1 MTKELTEKQERFLS
15 VLFDEAGGDF
25 VLAKKMAGYSDNTA
39 TREVVEPLGDEISE
53 LTKKF
58 VKNSAIRAAVE
69 MVNVIKDPTALGNR
83 EKITAAKD
91 ILDRAGYK
99 PTDKVEVSAPN
110 PLFILP
116 AKE

>member
-1 MTKELTEKQERFLS
+1 MSKELTEKQEKFLS

-25 VLAKKMAGYSDNTA
+25 VLAKRLAGYSENTA
-39 TREVVEPLGDEISE
+39 TREVVLPLEEEITE
-53 LTKKF
+53 MTKKF
-58 VKNSAIRAAVE
+58 VKNSAIRAAYE
-69 MVNVIKDPTALGNR
+69 MVNVLKDPTALGNR
-83 EKITAAKD
+83 EKIAAAKD
-91 ILDRAGYK
+91 ILDRAGFK